1 METLLDA
8 VQKCFKKVT
17 GMNGVME
24 EQSSSEQSNKYHTK
38 ITEAILKIYQIMDI
52 AEGTQSQPAETKQG
66 TYFHMLPG
74 LLA

>member
-52 AEGTQSQPAETKQG
+52 AEGTQSQPAETK
-66 TYFHMLPG
+66 
-74 LLA
+74 